1 MLLQRFVS
9 FIFLLTMAIQPGAAQ
24 QRPESEEVT
33 GKISWVYDYEEGRQI
48 SRQQDKPM
56 FVVFRCER

>member
-1 MLLQRFVS
+1 MILQRFVS
-9 FIFLLTMAIQPGAAQ
+9 FIFLLAMAIQPAAAQ

-33 GKISWVYDYEEGRQI
+33 GKISWVYDYEEGRRI